1 MADVRFA
8 TIGTSKICDRF
19 LDALG
24 AEPRAELVACYS
36 RSAGRAREFADAHG
50 ARLALCDLGELAAC
64 PDVDA
69 VYVASPNALH
79 VAQAKALVAAGKHV
93 LVEKS
98 LGANEREAAEL
109 FGAADEAG
117 VVCLEAMRN
126 LHTPG
131 FAAIEREVAALG
143 QVRLA
148 QMCFSKVTS
157 RVAKLRAGERLNIFD
172 PRMAAGALCD
182 MGVYVVAPAVA
193 LFGRPERVAACGV
206 TTRVPGTPD
215 GDPFDTIDLAGSVSL
230 GYAGMAASL
239 TYGKLSDDQLPC
251 QVQGEAATLV
261 WDHVEAP
268 ENLRV
273 FDHEDKGMVF
283 RQEAREGRPVEVAA
297 CPENDM
303 ACELADFVDAVLGV
317 DGADAR
323 VARFRQVTLDTAHV
337 MDEARRQMGVT
348 FPADVA

>member
-1 MADVRFA
+1 MGMVRFA
-8 TIGTSKICDRF
+8 TIGTSKICERF

-24 AEPRAELVACYS
+24 AEPRATLAACYS
-36 RSAGRAREFADAHG
+36 RSAEKAREFADAHG
-50 ARLALCDLGELAAC
+50 AALAFDSLDELAAC
-64 PDVDA
+64 PEVDA

-79 VAQAKALVAAGKHV
+79 VSQAKVLVAAGKHV

-98 LGANEREAAEL
+98 LGANEHEAAEL
-109 FGAADEAG
+109 FRAADEAG
-117 VVCLEAMRN
+117 VVAMEAMRN

-157 RVAKLRAGERLNIFD
+157 RVARLRAGERLNIFD

-182 MGVYVVAPAVA
+182 MGVYTVAPAVA
-193 LFGRPERVAACGV
+193 LFGRPERIAACGV
-206 TTRVPGTPD
+206 TTRVPGTAD
-215 GDPFDTIDLAGSVSL
+215 DDPFNTIDLAGSISL
-230 GYAGMAASL
+230 GYADSAVSL

-273 FDHEDKGMVF
+273 YDHEDKGMVF

-303 ACELADFVDAVLGV
+303 ACELADFVSAVLGER
-317 DGADAR
+317 GAEQM
-323 VARFRQVTLDTAHV
+323 VARFRRVTLDTAHV
-337 MDEARRQMGVT
+337 MDEARRQLGVT
-348 FPADVA
+348 FPADLA